1 MKIEIKV
8 GLVGLAILVLL
19 FFGIKFLKGHDLLNK
34 ENTYYVIYDS
44 VNGMHESNYIY
55 LNGMKIGYVKDI
67 QPMDKRAEKFLVE
80 ISVNSNV
87 ELYKGSEI
95 ILFNADMLG
104 SKALRL
110 ELGESKEVLPQGD
123 TLKGKI
129 EVGTMDKLVSNLEPI
144 VQNVDSLLIAAKNI
158 LNTQTQK
165 NLNSTFDQI
174 EQTSKKLNIISSQV
188 NTLIGQEKTKVSKII
203 ENTESI
209 TSNLKNNNEK
219 LTNII
224 NHIDNISDTLAK
236 AQLGNT
242 IMETA
247 QTIERLNSILGV
259 IEKGNG
265 NVGLLINDD
274 KLYRNLEQTSKK
286 LDALIEDIKN
296 NPKRYINVS
305 VF

>member
-1 MKIEIKV
+1 M
-8 GLVGLAILVLL
+8 
-19 FFGIKFLKGHDLLNK
+19 
-34 ENTYYVIYDS
+34 
-44 VNGMHESNYIY
+44 
-55 LNGMKIGYVKDI
+55 
-67 QPMDKRAEKFLVE
+67 
-80 ISVNSNV
+80 
-87 ELYKGSEI
+87 
-95 ILFNADMLG
+95 
-104 SKALRL
+104 
-110 ELGESKEVLPQGD
+110 
-123 TLKGKI
+123 
-129 EVGTMDKLVSNLEPI
+129 
-144 VQNVDSLLIAAKNI
+144 DSLLIAAKNI

-165 NLNSTFDQI
+165 NLNNTFAQI

-286 LDALIEDIKN
+286 LDELIEDIKN